1 MSAELHLTAEDFNK
15 EVIESD
21 IPVLVDFYADWCMPC
36 KMIAPVIAQLAE
48 DFAGR
53 VKVGKINVDEAPSV
67 AEKYNVISIPSL
79 MVFKGG
85 QVVRQ
90 KVGALPKAEL
100 EKLVSDL

>member
-36 KMIAPVIAQLAE
+36 KMIAPVIAQLAD

-53 VKVGKINVDEAPSV
+53 VKVGKINVDEAPSI
-67 AEKYNVISIPSL
+67 AEKYNVISIPSI
-79 MVFKGG
+79 MVFKSG